1 MDRNRC
7 TALRIIAGRVHP
19 GGTHRHLRCPMA
31 PPLLLP
37 TLHYARRHRLITGGD
52 GPAGAA
58 APRIPALRHR
68 GQGPHHPSRPPRRH
82 ADHRARA
89 SAPPPARRARKRAQ
103 PDSLILLRTFRPA
116 PSRAQRLRAVRRW
129 WWRRR
134 RLSRPVAAGAYRGS
148 RGT

>member
-7 TALRIIAGRVHP
+7 TALRILAGRVHP

-89 SAPPPARRARKRAQ
+89 SAPPPRAARAKAS
-103 PDSLILLRTFRPA
+103 PI
-116 PSRAQRLRAVRRW
+116 
-129 WWRRR
+129 
-134 RLSRPVAAGAYRGS
+134 RLSRLAPHFPARSKSGPATASREAAAAVVAARGGGGVPGVT
-148 RGT
+148 GT

>member
-7 TALRIIAGRVHP
+7 TALRILAGRVHP

-68 GQGPHHPSRPPRRH
+68 GQGPHHPPRPPRRH

-89 SAPPPARRARKRAQ
+89 SAPPPRAARAKAS
-103 PDSLILLRTFRPA
+103 PI
-116 PSRAQRLRAVRRW
+116 
-129 WWRRR
+129 
-134 RLSRPVAAGAYRGS
+134 RLSRLAPHFPARSKSGPATASREAAAAVVAARGGGGVPGVT
-148 RGT
+148 GT